1 MMIYRLSLVKGE
13 QGFTFNEVLVAA
25 SITVVAILAYSLSA
39 VGVIREQKRSDNLT
53 VAIQLAQDKMEQVKS
68 QTDMANEN
76 RCPNAGERELSATG
90 TAGGIFDRCWTISDS
105 AFGANLKQ
113 VNITVSWRDYENHE
127 VTISTLIYRANS
139 HAADPQQ

>member
-1 MMIYRLSLVKGE
+1 MIHQSSVFKSE
-13 QGFTFNEVLVAA
+13 QGFTFNEVLVAT

-53 VAIQLAQDKMEQVKS
+53 VAIQLAQDKMEQLKS
-68 QTDMANEN
+68 HTDMVNED

-90 TAGGIFDRCWTISDS
+90 MAGGIFDRCWTISDS

-113 VNITVSWRDYENHE
+113 VKVTVTWREDESHE
-127 VTISTLIYRANS
+127 VTIATLIYRAKS
-139 HAADPQQ
+139 CC

>member
-1 MMIYRLSLVKGE
+1 MMIGRLSLFKGE
-13 QGFTFNEVLVAA
+13 QGFTFNEVLVAT
-25 SITVVAILAYSLSA
+25 SITVVAVLAYSLSA
-39 VGVIREQKRSDNLT
+39 VGVIRGQKRSDNLT
-53 VAIQLAQDKMEQVKS
+53 VAIQLAQDKMEQLKS

-90 TAGGIFDRCWTISDS
+90 MAGGIFDRCWTISDS